1 MESERRQANRWRGR
15 LRSGKLFDTAKRF
28 LVSCRVIDISEIGAR
43 LQPDSDRPLP
53 LELHYRADDDED
65 FRAASLIWVR
75 KRQIG
80 IHFTPPKPSEPQ
92 AGAVPPSP

>member
-15 LRSGKLFDTAKRF
+15 LRSGKLFDAAKRF

-43 LQPDSDRPLP
+43 LQPENDRPLP

-65 FRAASLIWVR
+65 FRVASLVWVR

-80 IHFTPPKPSEPQ
+80 IHFIPSAPTEPS
-92 AGAVPPSP
+92 AGSASPSP